1 MTTKTNKGDRRNQP
15 PIAAQRNKSKGGRK
29 GRKPGA
35 PVKVSQGRNWGPIMM
50 FVAVGVIAAGIIGY
64 AFWAQRD
71 TGSLEWSDRA
81 AAIEGI
87 VDYRAENPE
96 MLTNGH
102 VNGQPLQYEVLPP
115 VGGDH
120 NGAWQNCQGNVYDA
134 PIANEHAVHSLEHG
148 AVWVT
153 YNPDTLPADQVS
165 ELTSLVEG
173 TDMMLLSPFPELD
186 APISL
191 QAWGYQL
198 KVDSASDPR
207 INEFVRTLRLN
218 ASMEP
223 GATCSGGITATGTV
237 PQDVGDQ
244 LGG

>member
-1 MTTKTNKGDRRNQP
+1 MTTKTSKGDRRNQP
-15 PIAAQRNKSKGGRK
+15 PSAAPRGKSKGGRK
-29 GRKPGA
+29 GRKPVA
-35 PVKVSQGRNWGPIMM
+35 PVKVGRDRNWGPIAM
-50 FVAVGVIAAGIIGY
+50 FVAVGVIAVGIIGY

-71 TGSLEWSDRA
+71 TGSQEWSERA

-87 VDYRAENPE
+87 VDYRTQDPE

-134 PIANEHAVHSLEHG
+134 AIANEHAVHSLEHG

-153 YNPDTLPADQVS
+153 YNPDTLPADQVDA
-165 ELTSLVEG
+165 LKGLVEG
-173 TDMMLLSPFPELD
+173 NDMMLMSPFPELD

-198 KVDSASDPR
+198 KVDSAGDPR
-207 INEFVRTLRLN
+207 VTEFIRTLRVN
-218 ASMEP
+218 TSMEV
-223 GATCSGGITATGTV
+223 GATCSGGVTATGTV
-237 PQDVGDQ
+237 PQDVGAQ
-244 LGG
+244 TGS